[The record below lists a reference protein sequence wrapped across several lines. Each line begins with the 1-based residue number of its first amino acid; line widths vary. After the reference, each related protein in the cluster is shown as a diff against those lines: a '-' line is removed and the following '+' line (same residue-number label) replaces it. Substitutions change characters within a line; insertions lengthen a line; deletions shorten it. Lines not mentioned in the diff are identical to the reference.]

1 VASAANLQRLL
12 RPRSVAFVG
21 GSLALRAIQFC
32 RDGGYDGR
40 IYAVHST
47 RAEVGGVAAVP
58 SVADLPEPPDAAYL
72 AVNAA
77 ATVEVVRELAAIGA
91 GGAVAYAA
99 GFAEVGAEGARLQ
112 AALVEAAGDVA
123 VLGPNC
129 YGFVNLVDRVSL
141 WPVPYPVA
149 HVVRGAALV
158 FQSGNLAINA
168 LNAQRSLPLALVAS
182 LGNGA
187 VLDAAAVMEG
197 LLDLDEI
204 TGIGLYVEGV
214 PDVVR
219 FAAAAARALERGV
232 PVAAV
237 KAGAS
242 ELGARLALSHTSS
255 VAGSDA
261 VHDALFDRFGI
272 ARADSIPQLLETL
285 KALVVLGPLR
295 GRRLAAFTCSG
306 GESALVAD
314 AAAASGLELPPPSD
328 PVVAELAGILPPFAG
343 LANPLDYS
351 PQVWGMRE
359 VLEPAFRAHLRDPYD
374 GALLVIDYGL
384 EGAFYAPEVDAA
396 VDAHLAACADAGAPA
411 AVASSVPESFSASGR
426 ARVLGAGAVPLLG
439 IPEAVAALAA
449 CAALGE
455 RRAAP
460 RVPLD
465 PAGAEPAA
473 ARVLDE
479 WDSKAWLAPTGIAI
493 PEGRVVAR
501 DPVAAADAA
510 AALGFPVALKLLSPE
525 LPHKAAAGALRL
537 GLRSPEEARDAAAE
551 LCALRPELAARLLVE
566 RMAPRGVE
574 ILVGAR
580 REPGFGL
587 VLAVG
592 AGGTLVELIA
602 DARPL
607 LLPASADEIHD
618 ALRRLRIWPQLAA
631 ADLHAAVAG
640 IAAIAERVRAERER
654 LAELDVNPLVVL
666 GPGLGVVAVD
676 CLVRTV

>member
-12 RPRSVAFVG
+12 RPRSVAVVG
-21 GSLALRAIQFC
+21 GSLAPRVIEFC
-32 RDGGYDGR
+32 RAGGFDGP
-40 IYAVHST
+40 IHAVHPT

-58 SVADLPEPPDAAYL
+58 TVGDLPEPPDAAFV

-77 ATVEVVRELAAIGA
+77 ATVEVVRELEAIGA

-112 AALVEAAGDVA
+112 AALVEAAGDLA

-129 YGFVNLVDRVSL
+129 YGLVNLVDRVSL

-149 HVVRGAALV
+149 PIERGAALV

-197 LLDLDEI
+197 LLEHDAI

-214 PDVVR
+214 PDVER
-219 FAAAAARALERGV
+219 FAAVAARALAQGV

-242 ELGARLALSHTSS
+242 ELGARLTLSHTSS

-261 VHDALFDRFGI
+261 VHDALFERFGI
-272 ARADSIPQLLETL
+272 ARAGSIPELLETL

-295 GRRLAAFTCSG
+295 GRRLTAFTCSG

-314 AAAASGLELPPPSD
+314 AASSSGVELPAPSAA
-328 PVVAELAGILPPFAG
+328 VAAEVAGLLPPFAG
-343 LANPLDYS
+343 IGNPLDYS

-359 VLEPAFRAHLRDPYD
+359 VLEPAFRAHLADPYD
-374 GALLVIDYGL
+374 AALLVIDYGA
-384 EGAFYAPEVDAA
+384 EGAPYTPEIDAA
-396 VDAHLAACADAGAPA
+396 VDAHVAACAARATPA
-411 AVASSVPESFSASGR
+411 AVASSVPESFSAYGR
-426 ARVLGAGAVPLLG
+426 ARVLAAGAVPLQG

-449 CAALGE
+449 CAALGV

-460 RVPLD
+460 PASLD
-465 PAGAEPAA
+465 PPGEAPAG

-479 WDSKAWLAPTGIAI
+479 WDAKAWLAPTGIAI
-493 PEGRVVAR
+493 PEGRVVPR
-501 DPVAAADAA
+501 DADVAAAAA
-510 AALGFPVALKLLSPE
+510 GDLGFPVALKLLAPE

-537 GLRSPEEARDAAAE
+537 GLRSADAVREAAAE
-551 LCALRPELAARLLVE
+551 LCALRPDLAARLLVE

-574 ILVGAR
+574 LLVGAR
-580 REPGFGL
+580 REPGIGL

-607 LLPASADEIHD
+607 LLPVAAAEVAG
-618 ALRRLRIWPQLAA
+618 ALRRLRIWPQLVA
-631 ADLHAAVAG
+631 ADVDAAVAA
-640 IAAIAERVRAERER
+640 IAAIAERVRAERAR
-654 LAELDVNPLVVL
+654 LVELDVNPLVVL
-666 GPGLGVVAVD
+666 PRGRGVVAVD